1 MYRNS
6 VLLLVFVLTALILA
20 GCAEE
25 QPEGNTPAE
34 TASQG
39 GGQTTS
45 EATTSGTT
53 SGGAS
58 VGGTTM
64 MGGTTSGETTVMAGT
79 TSGGTTM
86 QGMTSGGTT
95 AGVTGGEAAVG
106 GFVVESPNAPETT
119 IPQVSVSQAD
129 AREYLD
135 QVQPIIEDSV
145 RDVSGLAQP
154 DVSLENGNLSLD
166 LPVSSLEEAR
176 GNIQN
181 GLDQLRQT
189 EPPQSLEPIN
199 QQLIESFERVLP
211 AYDNI
216 IEAANS
222 GDAGRIS
229 DAVQENLPRIERFNA
244 EARAI
249 LQDLEQAAGT
259 QQ

>member
-1 MYRNS
+1 MYRNN
-6 VLLLVFVLTALILA
+6 VLLLVFVLTTLVLA

-25 QPEGNTPAE
+25 QPENNTSAE

-53 SGGAS
+53 SGG
-58 VGGTTM
+58 TTV
-64 MGGTTSGETTVMAGT
+64 MGGTTAMGGTTGGTTAMAGT
-79 TSGGTTM
+79 TSGGTTVG
-86 QGMTSGGTT
+86 GMIGGGTT
-95 AGVTGGEAAVG
+95 VGTTGDGASVG
-106 GFVVESPNAPETT
+106 GFVVESPNAPDTT
-119 IPQVSVSQAD
+119 IPQVNASQAD

-154 DVSLENGNLSLD
+154 EVSIENGNLSLD
-166 LPVSSLEEAR
+166 LPVASLEEAR
-176 GNIQN
+176 GNIQE

-222 GDAGRIS
+222 GDVGRIS